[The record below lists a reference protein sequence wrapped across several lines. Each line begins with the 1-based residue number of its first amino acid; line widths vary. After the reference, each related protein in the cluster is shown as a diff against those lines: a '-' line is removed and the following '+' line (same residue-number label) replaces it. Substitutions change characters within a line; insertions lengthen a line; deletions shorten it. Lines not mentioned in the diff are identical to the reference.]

1 MDGLLNDC
9 SLHFEI
15 GLMFAIALCFQ
26 SRCDKL
32 RRFLV
37 ETNGGLPH
45 TQERCKS
52 LKEKQDKEKQ
62 TKREITL
69 EMGQRKLES
78 IGIIINVERLMK
90 EKRPNGNVMCGQIIP
105 KYSLVSDHVL
115 KHVKESE
122 REK

>member
-1 MDGLLNDC
+1 
-9 SLHFEI
+9 
-15 GLMFAIALCFQ
+15 MFAIVLGFQ

-37 ETNGGLPH
+37 ETKGGLPH

-69 EMGQRKLES
+69 ETGQRKLES
-78 IGIIINVERLMK
+78 IGIIINVESLMK
-90 EKRPNGNVMCGQIIP
+90 ENDQMGTCYVWPN
-105 KYSLVSDHVL
+105 HF
-115 KHVKESE
+115 
-122 REK
+122 

>member
-15 GLMFAIALCFQ
+15 GLMFAIALGFQ

-37 ETNGGLPH
+37 ETKGGLPH

-69 EMGQRKLES
+69 EMGQRKL
-78 IGIIINVERLMK
+78 
-90 EKRPNGNVMCGQIIP
+90 
-105 KYSLVSDHVL
+105 
-115 KHVKESE
+115 
-122 REK
+122 

>member
-1 MDGLLNDC
+1 
-9 SLHFEI
+9 
-15 GLMFAIALCFQ
+15 MFAIVLGFQ

-37 ETNGGLPH
+37 ETKGGLPH

-69 EMGQRKLES
+69 ETGQRKLES
-78 IGIIINVERLMK
+78 IGIIINVESTFAWFVTQRDL
-90 EKRPNGNVMCGQIIP
+90 
-105 KYSLVSDHVL
+105 L
-115 KHVKESE
+115 
-122 REK
+122 REKSPISRSCCQF

>member
-1 MDGLLNDC
+1 MDGMLNDC

-15 GLMFAIALCFQ
+15 GLMFAIALGFQ

-37 ETNGGLPH
+37 ETKGGLPH

-52 LKEKQDKEKQ
+52 IKEKQDREKQ
-62 TKREITL
+62 IKREITL

-78 IGIIINVERLMK
+78 ISIIINVERLMK
-90 EKRPNGNVMCGQIIP
+90 EKRPNGNVLCVAKSFQILTCLG
-105 KYSLVSDHVL
+105 SC
-115 KHVKESE
+115 SE
-122 REK
+122 ACERK

>member
-1 MDGLLNDC
+1 
-9 SLHFEI
+9 
-15 GLMFAIALCFQ
+15 MFAIALGFQ

-37 ETNGGLPH
+37 ETKGGLPH

-90 EKRPNGNVMCGQIIP
+90 EKRPNGNVLCVAKSFLNTHLSRIMF
-105 KYSLVSDHVL
+105 
-115 KHVKESE
+115 
-122 REK
+122 

>member
-1 MDGLLNDC
+1 MDDLLNDY
-9 SLHFEI
+9 SPHYET
-15 GLMFAIALCFQ
+15 GLMFAIALGFQ

-37 ETNGGLPH
+37 ETKRGLPH

-78 IGIIINVERLMK
+78 IEIMINVERLMK
-90 EKRPNGNVMCGQIIP
+90 EKRPNGNVLCVAKSFLNTHLSWIMF
-105 KYSLVSDHVL
+105 
-115 KHVKESE
+115 
-122 REK
+122 